1 MEITSPAT
9 SEGIG
14 EKTTPIKVK
23 KQYTS
28 DIEKNNYNITLALIL
43 VGNNPASEIYVRN
56 KNIACQKVGIKVKGY
71 TLNEE
76 ISEEELLKIIEDNN
90 KDDSVNGILVQ
101 MPLPKH
107 IDEIKVINAINPL
120 KDVDGLTVIN
130 QGKLMGGLKTIPS
143 ATPKGVIT
151 LLKKYNIE
159 ISGKNVVVV
168 GRSILVG
175 KPLSL
180 LFLQENATVTIC
192 HSRTR
197 DLGSVTRQAD
207 ILVAAIGKPKFFTSE
222 MVKEGAVVVDVGINR
237 VDGKICG
244 DVDFEEVSK
253 KASFITPVPKG
264 VGPMTIAS
272 LLENIID
279 CYKMQKNIY

>member
-1 MEITSPAT
+1 MILDGKKTAENITL
-9 SEGIG
+9 ELK
-14 EKTTPIKVK
+14 EEV
-23 KQYTS
+23 
-28 DIEKNNYNITLALIL
+28 EKNNYKITLALIL

-56 KNIACQKVGIKVKGY
+56 KNIACSKVGIKVKGY
-71 TLNEE
+71 TLKEE
-76 ISEEELLKIIEDNN
+76 TTEEELLEIVEKAN
-90 KDDSVNGILVQ
+90 KDDDINGILVQ

-107 IDEIKVINAINPL
+107 ISETKVINAINPL

-151 LLKKYNIE
+151 LLKKYDIE
-159 ISGKNVVVV
+159 ISGKNVVIV

-175 KPLSL
+175 KPLAF

-192 HSRTR
+192 HSRTK
-197 DLGSVTRQAD
+197 DLASITKQAD
-207 ILVAAIGKPKFFTSE
+207 ILVAAIGKPRFFTKD
-222 MVKEGAVVVDVGINR
+222 MVKDGAIVVDVGINR
-237 VDGKICG
+237 VEGKICG
-244 DVDFEEVSK
+244 DVDFDEVSQ
-253 KASFITPVPKG
+253 KASYITPVPKG

-279 CYKMQKNIY
+279 CYKMQKGIQ

>member
-1 MEITSPAT
+1 MILDGKKTAENITL
-9 SEGIG
+9 ELK
-14 EKTTPIKVK
+14 EEV
-23 KQYTS
+23 
-28 DIEKNNYNITLALIL
+28 EKNNYKITLALIL

-56 KNIACQKVGIKVKGY
+56 KNIACSKVGIKVKGY
-71 TLNEE
+71 TLKEE
-76 ISEEELLKIIEDNN
+76 TTEEELLEIVEKAN
-90 KDDSVNGILVQ
+90 KDDDINGILVQ

-107 IDEIKVINAINPL
+107 ISETKVINAINPL

-159 ISGKNVVVV
+159 ISGKNVVIV

-175 KPLSL
+175 KPLAF

-192 HSRTR
+192 HSRTK
-197 DLGSVTRQAD
+197 DLASITKQAD
-207 ILVAAIGKPKFFTSE
+207 ILVAAIGKPRFFTKD
-222 MVKEGAVVVDVGINR
+222 MVKDGAIVVDVGINR
-237 VDGKICG
+237 VEGKICG
-244 DVDFEEVSK
+244 DVDFDEVSQ
-253 KASFITPVPKG
+253 KASYITPVPKG

-279 CYKMQKNIY
+279 CYKMQKGIQ

>member
-1 MEITSPAT
+1 MILDGKKTSEEITLDLK
-9 SEGIG
+9 E
-14 EKTTPIKVK
+14 EV
-23 KQYTS
+23 
-28 DIEKNNYNITLALIL
+28 EKNNYDITLALIL

-71 TLNEE
+71 NLNEE

>member
-1 MEITSPAT
+1 MILDGKKTAENITL
-9 SEGIG
+9 ELKD
-14 EKTTPIKVK
+14 EV
-23 KQYTS
+23 
-28 DIEKNNYNITLALIL
+28 EKNNYNITLVLIL

-56 KNIACQKVGIKVKGY
+56 KNIACSKVGIKVKGY
-71 TLNEE
+71 TLKEE
-76 ISEEELLKIIEDNN
+76 TTEEELLEIVEKAN
-90 KDDSVNGILVQ
+90 KDDDINGILVQ

-107 IDEIKVINAINPL
+107 ISETKVINAINPL

-151 LLKKYNIE
+151 LLKKYDIE
-159 ISGKNVVVV
+159 ISGKHVVIV

-175 KPLSL
+175 KPLAF

-192 HSRTR
+192 HSRTK
-197 DLGSVTRQAD
+197 DLASITKQAD
-207 ILVAAIGKPKFFTSE
+207 ILVAAIGKPRFFTKD
-222 MVKEGAVVVDVGINR
+222 MVKDGAVVVDVGINR
-237 VDGKICG
+237 VEGKICG
-244 DVDFEEVSK
+244 DVDFDEVSQ
-253 KASFITPVPKG
+253 KASYITPVPKG

-279 CYKMQKNIY
+279 CYKMQKGIQ

>member
-1 MEITSPAT
+1 MILDGKKTSEEITLDLK
-9 SEGIG
+9 E
-14 EKTTPIKVK
+14 EV
-23 KQYTS
+23 
-28 DIEKNNYNITLALIL
+28 EKNNYNITLALIL

>member
-1 MEITSPAT
+1 
-9 SEGIG
+9 
-14 EKTTPIKVK
+14 
-23 KQYTS
+23 
-28 DIEKNNYNITLALIL
+28 
-43 VGNNPASEIYVRN
+43 
-56 KNIACQKVGIKVKGY
+56 
-71 TLNEE
+71 
-76 ISEEELLKIIEDNN
+76 
-90 KDDSVNGILVQ
+90 
-101 MPLPKH
+101 
-107 IDEIKVINAINPL
+107 
-120 KDVDGLTVIN
+120 
-130 QGKLMGGLKTIPS
+130 MGGLKTIPS